1 MIEREKKEE
10 RMSYSTHKHN
20 HIVEPTG
27 RRKQT
32 QAGQTNSEWN
42 KTNINK
48 RSEQRTVKIIKQTN
62 KQKNRQKSYFYT
74 RVQNQTQNKNKKES
88 KQLPN
93 VKR

>member
-1 MIEREKKEE
+1 MTERDKKEE
-10 RMSYSTHKHN
+10 RMSCFTHKHN

-27 RRKQT
+27 RRKRGKQT
-32 QAGQTNSEWN
+32 QNEN

-62 KQKNRQKSYFYT
+62 KQTTKKSYFYT
-74 RVQNQTQNKNKKES
+74 RVQNQTQNKNKKER